1 MLRLGATLP
10 ETKER
15 LIDYMCSAP
24 RSLLSQ
30 DTTYVCNV
38 LLRLLR
44 SCTLRRSR
52 PFFQKTAVTARCRW
66 LSSGGLDAHYLRLA
80 CLTLR
85 IYKHALLDSGILFYI
100 PHFTE
105 SESKQSLPASCP
117 AAVCSAFSKMAHNL
131 SNVHCPS
138 SPPQNFEFATNVF
151 CAFET
156 SPLGEGYINYC
167 SFPLCFAHQITTVT
181 PPKLRLTCLMAV
193 SSSSSSKIVP
203 IQMHVCVF
211 LDLRIYQFSARAAC
225 TLNAVFYSSKGVM
238 HVDMEKQ

>member
-1 MLRLGATLP
+1 MSSKRMRTCL
-10 ETKER
+10 
-15 LIDYMCSAP
+15 MS
-24 RSLLSQ
+24 
-30 DTTYVCNV
+30 VCASV
-38 LLRLLR
+38 
-44 SCTLRRSR
+44 
-52 PFFQKTAVTARCRW
+52 
-66 LSSGGLDAHYLRLA
+66 GLDAHRLG
-80 CLTLR
+80 LVRLSLR